1 MKEMTENKE
10 RSKETKESKESR
22 DRKKAVVVA
31 YNNAVATKTDIDRF
45 VEFFNGEMCRTQ
57 AVIPAIDTLAAE
69 DRRQIEGLL
78 QRYPM
83 AKLEKMATKA
93 AMSTFLNGGGQRGF
107 KADIEW
113 LTREK
118 NFLKVINGKYD
129 DVPAHRKGLC
139 KSLSEERRT
148 RQEEQM
154 RMVREVDRKES
165 EQRMRQREEWARG
178 AVTYE
183 EYQRMLAAGEILIDN

>member
-10 RSKETKESKESR
+10 RSKETKESKESK

-31 YNNAVATKTDIDRF
+31 YKADATRTDIDRF

-69 DRRQIEGLL
+69 DRRQIEVLL

-93 AMSTFLNGGGQRGF
+93 ALSTFLNGGGQRGF

-129 DVPAHRKGLC
+129 DVPAHRRGLC
-139 KSLSEERRT
+139 KSLSEERRA
-148 RQEEQM
+148 RQEEQA
-154 RMVREVDRKES
+154 RRVREVDLKES
-165 EQRMRQREEWARG
+165 EQRMRQREEWAKG

-183 EYQRMLAAGEILIDN
+183 EYQRMLAAGEVFIDE